1 MLEYVYVI
9 LGLLVAILVGVVLLG
24 ISQRKRN
31 EAVGI
36 DATRLSEDI
45 AARIKEEVSK
55 AVRETVSEVSE
66 RVGSVSS
73 TLKSVVELFEKMRS
87 ELPKDVKEPVNE
99 VLERALRDLKEFDEN
114 IDEMGKELPKKVLRS
129 IQSGISVRKGKVGEF
144 TTLMRLLADYK
155 RIIPLG
161 QPVDFIG
168 ISDEHVD
175 FIEVKTGT
183 SELAPEEREIK
194 RLIEEGKVRFILKR
208 EEVEITMP
216 EEMEELEEFEAL
228 AGREGSTSGFYE
240 EFEALNPEDQNRVRD
255 FVSAN
260 EIYGRVE
267 TRAYDNELFE
277 KLRRLRMNIARRRN
291 IKPYMVLHD
300 SVLKEMATE
309 MPTTKEEMI
318 RIRGIGDRKY
328 EEYGE
333 IFINVIR
340 THLSERNNRQ

>member
-24 ISQRKRN
+24 ISLRKRK

-129 IQSGISVRKGKVGEF
+129 IQSGISVRKGRVGEF
-144 TTLMRLLADYK
+144 TTLIKLLAAYK

-183 SELAPEEREIK
+183 SELEPEEREIK

-216 EEMEELEEFEAL
+216 EEMEEL
-228 AGREGSTSGFYE
+228 AGRESSTSGFYYE
-240 EFEALNPEDQNRVRD
+240 DFEALNPEDQNRVRD

-291 IKPYMVLHD
+291 IKPYMVFHD

-318 RIRGIGDRKY
+318 RIRGIGDR
-328 EEYGE
+328 
-333 IFINVIR
+333 
-340 THLSERNNRQ
+340 

>member
-1 MLEYVYVI
+1 M
-9 LGLLVAILVGVVLLG
+9 AILVGVVLLG
-24 ISQRKRN
+24 ISLRKRK

-45 AARIKEEVSK
+45 AARIKEDVSK

-183 SELAPEEREIK
+183 SGLAPEEREIK

-208 EEVEITMP
+208 EEVEITTP
-216 EEMEELEEFEAL
+216 EEMEELEDL
-228 AGREGSTSGFYE
+228 AGREGSTSGFYYE
-240 EFEALNPEDQNRVRD
+240 EFEALKPEDQNRIRD

-260 EIYGRVE
+260 EIYGKAE
-267 TRAYDNELFE
+267 TKAYDNELFE
-277 KLRRLRMNIARRRN
+277 KLRRLNN
-291 IKPYMVLHD
+291 D
-300 SVLKEMATE
+300 SE
-309 MPTTKEEMI
+309 
-318 RIRGIGDRKY
+318 
-328 EEYGE
+328 
-333 IFINVIR
+333 
-340 THLSERNNRQ
+340 

>member
-24 ISQRKRN
+24 ISLRKRK

-45 AARIKEEVSK
+45 AARIKEDVSK

-99 VLERALRDLKEFDEN
+99 VLERALRDLKEFDKN

-129 IQSGISVRKGKVGEF
+129 IQSGISVRKGRVGEF
-144 TTLMRLLADYK
+144 TTLIKLLAAYK

-183 SELAPEEREIK
+183 SELEPEEREIK
-194 RLIEEGKVRFILKR
+194 RLIEEGRVRFILKR

-216 EEMEELEEFEAL
+216 EEIEELEEL
-228 AGREGSTSGFYE
+228 AGREDTTSGFYYE
-240 EFEALNPEDQNRVRD
+240 DFEAFNPEDQNRVRD

-309 MPTTKEEMI
+309 MPTTKEEMMRIKGI
-318 RIRGIGDRKY
+318 RDRKY